1 MEERS
6 RDRVDGG
13 PRVLQFELSTI
24 VDSLGC
30 DCGGHPSCGLARM
43 NPPLVGCGDAAARLL
58 VAVRGSRLHTY
69 IHIYIYIYIYL
80 YIYIYVYIY

>member
-30 DCGGHPSCGLARM
+30 DCGGHPSCGLAGM

-58 VAVRGSRLHTY
+58 VAVRGSRLPTY
-69 IHIYIYIYIYL
+69 LPIN
-80 YIYIYVYIY
+80 